1 MPHKKRHRAA
11 TIAAAVV
18 AVLMVAGPVA
28 AQRPEDSKLGP
39 VTSKPDR
46 TTADAATRKQIQEK
60 HEALRKK
67 RNECI
72 KLRREQKI
80 PLKQRSAFI
89 NECVKK

>member
-1 MPHKKRHRAA
+1 MLLGMAVAFALVTFPA
-11 TIAAAVV
+11 T
-18 AVLMVAGPVA
+18 

-39 VTSKPDR
+39 VTAKPDR

-60 HEALRKK
+60 REALRKK

-80 PLKQRSAFI
+80 PLRQRSKFI
-89 NECVKK
+89 DDCMAK